1 MTGALV
7 GAVSALALVSAV
19 WAGVLAARA
28 RRVGL
33 PLLAG
38 LALTELALLVLVG
51 VLAVDALDGTR
62 PAETAT
68 AIAYLVLAPLL
79 LPAAALWSLAD
90 RSRYSPLVLTV
101 ACLGLAVVAYRMLLL
116 WQVQR

>member
-1 MTGALV
+1 MTSALV
-7 GAVSALALVSAV
+7 AAVSALALVMAA
-19 WAGVLAARA
+19 WTGLAAARA
-28 RRVGL
+28 RRVGTASL
-33 PLLAG
+33 VG
-38 LALTELALLVLVG
+38 LAVVEVTLLVLVV

-62 PAETAT
+62 PVETAT
-68 AIAYLVLAPLL
+68 AVAYLVLAPFL

-116 WQVQR
+116 WQVQQ

>member
-7 GAVSALALVSAV
+7 AVVSVLALGSAG
-19 WAGVLAARA
+19 WAGILAARG
-28 RRVGL
+28 RRVGV
-33 PLLAG
+33 PLLAA
-38 LALTELALLVLVG
+38 LALTELAQLVLTG

-62 PAETAT
+62 PDELAT